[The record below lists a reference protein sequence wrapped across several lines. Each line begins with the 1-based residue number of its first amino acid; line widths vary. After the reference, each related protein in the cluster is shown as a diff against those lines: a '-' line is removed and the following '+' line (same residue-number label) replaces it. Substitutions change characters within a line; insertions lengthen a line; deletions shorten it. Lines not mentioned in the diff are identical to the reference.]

1 MGLITPDH
9 RMAWDQW
16 VRVFGAL
23 REEGETG
30 TMRHDSGRVFK
41 VRLHSYRRDGEDCV
55 FQLEILDEA
64 EGSA

>member
-1 MGLITPDH
+1 
-9 RMAWDQW
+9 MAWDQW

-30 TMRHDSGRVFK
+30 TMRHVSGRVFK